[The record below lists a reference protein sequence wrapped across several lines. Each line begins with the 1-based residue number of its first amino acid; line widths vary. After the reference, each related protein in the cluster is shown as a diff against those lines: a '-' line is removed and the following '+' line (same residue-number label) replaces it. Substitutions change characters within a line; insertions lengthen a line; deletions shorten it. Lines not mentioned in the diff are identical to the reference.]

1 MTRVN
6 NNGKISGA
14 LVLAVIA
21 AICTSLVAITHDATR
36 EQIKANQ
43 QAFLERSLEPAL
55 AGLEFDNHLLQS
67 AVIIPAA
74 DDLPGKQAM
83 TIYRALLNGT
93 PVAALFV
100 VTARDGY
107 SGAIQLL
114 IGITATGEV
123 TAVRVLD
130 HKETPGLGD
139 GIEISRSNWIQ
150 QFAGRSLGNP
160 PLPGWAI
167 RRDGGDFE
175 QLTGAS
181 VTPRAVIKVLRET
194 LVYFE
199 AHQETLFVAPLQNK
213 EPDE

>member
-1 MTRVN
+1 MTRLKGS
-6 NNGKISGA
+6 GKISGA

-21 AICTSLVAITHDATR
+21 AICTGLVAITHDATR
-36 EQIKANQ
+36 EQIRANQ

-67 AVIIPAA
+67 ALTITAG
-74 DDLPGKQAM
+74 DDLPGKQAI
-83 TIYRALLNGT
+83 TVYRASLGGA

-114 IGITATGEV
+114 IGITATGEI
-123 TAVRVLD
+123 TAVRVLE

-139 GIEISRSNWIQ
+139 GIEVSRSNWIQ
-150 QFAGRSLGNP
+150 QFARRSLGNP
-160 PLPGWAI
+160 ELPGWAI
-167 RRDGGDFE
+167 RRDGGDFQ

-181 VTPRAVIKVLRET
+181 VTPRAVIKALRET

-199 AHQETLFVAPLQNK
+199 SHQQTLFAAPAQSE
-213 EPDE
+213 EPGP